1 MSVHSVD
8 YAPRGASQSE
18 TLQVQDLEAGRQ
30 SPSSPIILG
39 RREGPSSP
47 IIPGRREGPSSPII
61 PGRREGPSSPII
73 PGRRE
78 GPSSPIIPGRREG
91 SITDTIGTAAARVNS
106 SDTARR
112 RVRRSNTA
120 QSYHPDGFASEINWQ
135 PGTEPGIDPT
145 KPLPLF
151 SSEWQSNL
159 PGDVQRESEITV
171 VDFSQHEMRQY
182 ELDNETLPQFLARE
196 REPWVQCRWINVNG
210 LSWDVIKCLGSHKR
224 LHRLAIEDIVH
235 TTHRTKA
242 DWYSDH
248 AFVALTLQKLVKI
261 QEEKSDSED
270 DDGPGNEWGAKERKR
285 SVASDN
291 SSISLKRLTKRYL
304 IWEALKDIFRSKS
317 PSKHQEE
324 KTRFGASVRPGPR
337 RPSSKRMSQF
347 GTVAAAVGAT
357 ARSLQRYRGGP
368 NEDRIDFMER
378 HAVLAS
384 KGLCVTLEQ
393 VSVFLHADNTVTS
406 FFETSADDIEAPI
419 VRRLSSPETIL
430 RQSCDASMLLQAIL
444 DAVIDLAIPVTMAY
458 QDAIGD
464 LELEVLTDPDI
475 DQSKSLYILTSEI
488 AVLRNSMQPMVAV
501 INALRDH
508 RSEPIGTPGLG
519 ALRNGLSS
527 PTSTPG
533 DPEHPHPPTIGT
545 ITPNLKSLGGSS
557 VTISSMCHTYLG
569 DVLDHCIT
577 IVEGYDQ
584 MRRAAD
590 NMIDLI
596 FNTIGAYQNESMKQL
611 TMVTCLYLPMTFL
624 TGYFGMNFEDFAGI
638 KHSDS
643 YFWKIAVPFVFVT
656 TLLLMRDK
664 IQRYAVMLAQR
675 RLITSSRKQRRQRKK
690 R

>member
-1 MSVHSVD
+1 MSIHSVD
-8 YAPRGASQSE
+8 YAQRTPQPD
-18 TLQVQDLEAGRQ
+18 TLQVVDLEAGPQ
-30 SPSSPIILG
+30 SPSSPI
-39 RREGPSSP
+39 SP
-47 IIPGRREGPSSPII
+47 M
-61 PGRREGPSSPII
+61 
-73 PGRRE
+73 
-78 GPSSPIIPGRREG
+78 RREG
-91 SITDTIGTAAARVNS
+91 SITDAFTTAAARVNS
-106 SDTARR
+106 TDTARR
-112 RVRRSNTA
+112 RARRSNTA
-120 QSYHPDGFASEINWQ
+120 RSYHPDGFLSEVNWQ

-145 KPLPLF
+145 KPLPPY
-151 SSEWQSNL
+151 SSEWSSNV
-159 PGDVQRESEITV
+159 PGDLQRESEITV

-182 ELDNETLPQFLARE
+182 ELDNETLPQFLSRE

-210 LSWDVIKCLGSHKR
+210 LSWDVIKCVGSHKG

-235 TTHRTKA
+235 TSNRTKA

-248 AFVALTLQKLVKI
+248 AFVALTLQKLVKM
-261 QEEKSDSED
+261 QEADSSDSED
-270 DDGPGNEWGAKERKR
+270 EGNGQEWGGKERKG
-285 SVASDN
+285 SVVSDK
-291 SSISLKRLTKRYL
+291 SSVSMKRLTKRRL
-304 IWEALKDIFRSKS
+304 IFEALKDIFRSKTT
-317 PSKHQEE
+317 SKNQKE
-324 KTRFGASVRPGPR
+324 KTTVGSSVRPGPGHS
-337 RPSSKRMSQF
+337 SSKRASQF
-347 GTVAAAVGAT
+347 GNVAPPRAAT
-357 ARSLQRYRGGP
+357 ARSLQRFRGGP

-430 RQSCDASMLLQAIL
+430 RQSCDAI
-444 DAVIDLAIPVTMAY
+444 TMAY

-508 RSEPIGTPGLG
+508 RSEPIGTPGFG
-519 ALRNGLSS
+519 ALRKGMFS
-527 PTSTPG
+527 PTPTPG
-533 DPEHPHPPTIGT
+533 EPDFPPHPATIGT
-545 ITPNLKSLGGSS
+545 ITPNLKSFGGSS

-611 TMVTCLYLPMTFL
+611 TIVTCLYLPMTFL
-624 TGYFGMNFEDFAGI
+624 TGYFGMNFTHFAGI
-638 KHSDS
+638 ENSDS

-656 TLLLMRDK
+656 TLFLMRDK

-675 RLITSSRKQRRQRKK
+675 RLITSSRKQRREGKK